1 MLSRIA
7 PTPSGF
13 LHLGNAASFLLTAAM
28 VKAQAGQLL
37 LRIDDMDSQRL
48 RPDYVENILATLDH
62 LGIQPDLGPRSL
74 AELKQAWS
82 QHHRLP
88 LYQAA
93 LSQLEK
99 TGLVYACDC
108 SRKRLKSLPSAAY
121 DSYCRH
127 RRLPLSQSGLA
138 WRVRLPAEAD
148 MSLPEYFMPS
158 APSVD
163 LQAEMGDFVIRK
175 KDGLPA
181 YQLSSVVDD
190 LHFGVTHIVRGADL
204 LSSSLAQRYLLEL
217 LGESPNRWR
226 FYHHP
231 LLLDAAGEKLSKSAG
246 AQAILAN
253 GQEKYS
259 LDSVR
264 AVIKNWL
271 AGRVGSPEW
280 AALMTYL

>member
-37 LRIDDMDSQRL
+37 LRIDDIDSQRL
-48 RPDYVENILATLDH
+48 RPDYVENILATLDY

-74 AELKQAWS
+74 TDLQRVWS

-93 LSQLEK
+93 LSQLKK

-121 DSYCRH
+121 DGYCQH
-127 RRLPLSQSGLA
+127 RKLSLSQAGLA
-138 WRVRLPAEAD
+138 WRIRLPAEAD
-148 MSLPEYFMPS
+148 MRLPEYFMPS
-158 APSVD
+158 AAAVD

-204 LSSSLAQRYLLEL
+204 LHSSVAQCYLLQL
-217 LGESPNRWR
+217 LGASPDSWR

-231 LLLDAAGEKLSKSAG
+231 LLLDTSGEKLSKSAG
-246 AQAILAN
+246 AQAILAE
-253 GQEKYS
+253 GQAKHRLE
-259 LDSVR
+259 SVQ
-264 AVIKNWL
+264 AVVRNWL
-271 AGRVGSPEW
+271 AEKEDNAEW
-280 AALMTYL
+280 AAVMACL